1 MAVLEDL
8 GDDGDEGNVHE
19 PARGETEDP
28 FRATLYWGK
37 VCGGGLTLY
46 VRTMGCILYRVQRNT

>member
-28 FRATLYWGK
+28 FRATLYRGK
-37 VCGGGLTLY
+37 VCVCGGGVNTL
-46 VRTMGCILYRVQRNT
+46 C